1 MVPKKGNEM
10 TLVLRILLD
19 ILNEGLMYALLA
31 MGMYITYSILDFPD
45 LSVDGTFPL
54 GAVLS
59 GVMIYNGVNPWLAL
73 LAAFAAG
80 MAAGVLTGLMHVKLH
95 ITPLL
100 CGIIMY
106 TAMLSVNLVIL
117 KAGTGGGAMVS
128 FGTKDTI
135 FSYGIMSNV
144 PKYVQIGDTDFYFRT
159 VIMSLVLVVVCKL
172 ILDIYLKTKH
182 GLLLRATG
190 ANDKYTVMLGKD
202 PGTLKIFGLALGNG
216 FAALAGSV
224 IAQNKTS
231 ADQQMGVGMVVLG
244 LASVI
249 IGLSLFKRVKF
260 MKGTTMVILGSIV
273 YKAAY
278 QLVLWLGLPTEY
290 NNLMKALIFLIALV
304 LGGGEIKKFIAALGK
319 KPESVNSSGRLS
331 LMGITKIFNK
341 GTVDENKLFDNLS
354 LDVSDGEFISVV
366 GSNGSGK
373 TTMLNIVC
381 GGVEPDA
388 GAVAFNGNNIIYMK
402 EFQRARRIGR
412 VLQDPKMGTCGSL
425 TILENMA
432 LADNKNNTYGLTPA
446 LNPARVEY
454 YKDLLKS
461 CGMGLENRLGVLA
474 GSLSGGQRQ
483 ALALVIA
490 TMSDIDLLI
499 LDEHTAALDPKS
511 SETLMQITDRV
522 VKEKHLTTLMVT
534 HNLRFAVEYGSRLI
548 MMHSGKA
555 VMDISGEQ
563 KQNLDI
569 DDILGKF
576 NEISIECGN

>member
-1 MVPKKGNEM
+1 M
-10 TLVLRILLD
+10 TLVINILLD

-59 GVMIYNGVNPWLAL
+59 GVLILKGVDPWLSL
-73 LAAFAAG
+73 VISFVAG

-117 KAGTGGGAMVS
+117 KAGTDGGAVAS
-128 FGTKDTI
+128 FFTKDTI
-135 FSYGIMSNV
+135 FNSGMASYI
-144 PKYVQIGDTDFYFRT
+144 PKSVGGFYIRT
-159 VIMSLVLVVVCKL
+159 AIISLVIVIVCKL
-172 ILDIYLKTKH
+172 LLDLYLRTKH

-202 PGTLKIFGLALGNG
+202 PGTIKIFGLALGNG

-224 IAQNKTS
+224 IAQNKGS

-260 MKGTTMVILGSIV
+260 MKGTTMVIIGSLV

-278 QLVLWLGLPTEY
+278 QIVLSLGLPTDY

-304 LGGGEIKKFIAALGK
+304 LGGGELKKLVAALGR
-319 KPESVNSSGRLS
+319 KPEPADSKSRLALSS
-331 LMGITKIFNK
+331 ITKIFNR
-341 GTVDENKLFDNLS
+341 GTVDENKLFDNFT
-354 LDVSDGEFISVV
+354 LDVKDGDFISVV

-373 TTMLNIVC
+373 TTMLNVVC
-381 GGVEPDA
+381 GGVEPDS
-388 GAVAFNGNNIIYMK
+388 GAVVFNGKNIVMMK

-425 TILENMA
+425 TILENLA
-432 LADNKNNTYGLTPA
+432 LADNKNNSYGLTPA
-446 LNPARVEY
+446 VNTSRVEY
-454 YKDLLKS
+454 YKELLSS
-461 CGMGLENRLGVLA
+461 CGMGLENRMGVLA

-483 ALALVIA
+483 ALALIIA

-511 SETLMQITDRV
+511 SETLMRITDKV

-534 HNLRFAVEYGSRLI
+534 HNLRFAVEYGSRLV
-548 MMHSGKA
+548 MMHGGKA
-555 VMDISGEQ
+555 VMDIDGEQ
-563 KQNLDI
+563 KKDLVV

>member
-1 MVPKKGNEM
+1 M
-10 TLVLRILLD
+10 TLVINILLD

-59 GVMIYNGVNPWLAL
+59 GVLILNGVDPWLSL
-73 LAAFAAG
+73 VISFAAG

-117 KAGTGGGAMVS
+117 KAGTDGGAVAS
-128 FGTKDTI
+128 FFTKDTI
-135 FSYGIMSNV
+135 FNSGVASYI
-144 PKYVQIGDTDFYFRT
+144 PKSVGGFYIRT
-159 VIMSLVLVVVCKL
+159 AIISLVIVIVCKL
-172 ILDIYLKTKH
+172 LLDLYLRTKH

-202 PGTLKIFGLALGNG
+202 PGTIKIFGLALGNG

-224 IAQNKTS
+224 IAQNKGS

-260 MKGTTMVILGSIV
+260 MKGTTMVILGSLV

-278 QLVLWLGLPTEY
+278 QIVLSLGLPTDY

-304 LGGGEIKKFIAALGK
+304 LGGGELKKLIAALGR
-319 KPESVNSSGRLS
+319 KPEPADSKSRLALSS
-331 LMGITKIFNK
+331 ITKIFNR
-341 GTVDENKLFDNLS
+341 GTVDENKLFDNFT
-354 LDVSDGEFISVV
+354 LDVKDGDFISVV

-373 TTMLNIVC
+373 TTMLNVVC
-381 GGVEPDA
+381 GGVEPDS
-388 GAVAFNGNNIIYMK
+388 GAVVFNGKNIVMMK

-425 TILENMA
+425 TILENLA
-432 LADNKNNTYGLTPA
+432 LADNKNNSYGLTPA
-446 LNPARVEY
+446 VNNSRVEY
-454 YKDLLKS
+454 YKELLSS
-461 CGMGLENRLGVLA
+461 CGMGLENRMGVLA

-483 ALALVIA
+483 ALALIIA

-511 SETLMQITDRV
+511 SETLMRITDKV

-534 HNLRFAVEYGSRLI
+534 HNLRFAVEYGSRLV
-548 MMHSGKA
+548 MMHGGKA
-555 VMDISGEQ
+555 VMDIDGEQ
-563 KQNLDI
+563 KKDLVV

>member
-1 MVPKKGNEM
+1 M
-10 TLVLRILLD
+10 TLVINILID

-59 GVMIYNGVNPWLAL
+59 GVLIIQGVDPWLCL
-73 LAAFAAG
+73 VISFAAG
-80 MAAGVLTGLMHVKLH
+80 MAAGVLTGLMHVKLR

-117 KAGTGGGAMVS
+117 KAGTDGKAVAS
-128 FGTKDTI
+128 FFTKNTI
-135 FSYGIMSNV
+135 FNSGIASLI
-144 PKYVQIGDTDFYFRT
+144 PKNIGEGGFYIRT
-159 VIMSLVLVVVCKL
+159 VVIALILVIVCKL
-172 ILDIYLKTKH
+172 LLDLYLKTKH

-190 ANDKYTVMLGKD
+190 ANDKYTVMLGRN
-202 PGTLKIFGLALGNG
+202 PGSMKIFGLALGNG

-224 IAQNKTS
+224 IAQNKGS
-231 ADQQMGVGMVVLG
+231 ADQQMGIGMVVLG

-249 IGLSLFKRVKF
+249 IGLSLFRRVKF
-260 MKGTTMVILGSIV
+260 MKGTTMVILGSLV

-278 QLVLWLGLPTEY
+278 QIVLSLGIPTDF
-290 NNLMKALIFLIALV
+290 NNLMKALIFLVALV
-304 LGGGEIKKFIAALGK
+304 LGGSELRKLITSLGK
-319 KPESVNSSGRLS
+319 KPEPVKSDSKLALS
-331 LMGITKIFNK
+331 NITKVFNR
-341 GTVDENKLFDNLS
+341 GTVDESKLFDNFT
-354 LDVSDGEFISVV
+354 LDVNDGDFISVV

-381 GGVEPDA
+381 GGIQPDS
-388 GAVAFNGNNIIYMK
+388 GAVVFNGENIVLSK
-402 EFQRARRIGR
+402 EYERARKIGR

-425 TILENMA
+425 TILENLA
-432 LADNKNNTYGLTPA
+432 LADNKLHPFGLSPA
-446 LNPARVEY
+446 VNRKREEH
-454 YKDLLKS
+454 YKKLLES
-461 CGMGLENRLGVLA
+461 CGMGLENRMGVLA

-483 ALALVIA
+483 ALALIIA
-490 TMSDIDLLI
+490 TMADIDLLI

-511 SETLMQITDRV
+511 SETLMKITEKV
-522 VKEKHLTTLMVT
+522 IKEKHLTTLMVT
-534 HNLRFAVEYGSRLI
+534 HNLRFAVEYGSRLV
-548 MMHSGKA
+548 MMHGGSA
-555 VMDISGEQ
+555 VMDIDGEA
-563 KQNLDI
+563 KKNLVV

>member
-1 MVPKKGNEM
+1 M
-10 TLVLRILLD
+10 TLVINILID

-59 GVMIYNGVNPWLAL
+59 GVLIIQGVDPWLCL
-73 LAAFAAG
+73 VISFAAG
-80 MAAGVLTGLMHVKLH
+80 MAAGVLTGLMHVKLR

-117 KAGTGGGAMVS
+117 KVGTDGKAVAS
-128 FGTKDTI
+128 FFTKNTI
-135 FSYGIMSNV
+135 FNSGIASLI
-144 PKYVQIGDTDFYFRT
+144 PKNIGEGGFYIRT
-159 VIMSLVLVVVCKL
+159 VVIALILVIVCKL
-172 ILDIYLKTKH
+172 LLDLYLKTKH

-190 ANDKYTVMLGKD
+190 ANDKYTVMLGRN
-202 PGTLKIFGLALGNG
+202 PGSMKIFGLALGNG

-224 IAQNKTS
+224 IAQNKGS
-231 ADQQMGVGMVVLG
+231 ADQQMGIGMVVLG

-249 IGLSLFKRVKF
+249 IGLSLFRRVKF
-260 MKGTTMVILGSIV
+260 MKGTTMVILGSLV

-278 QLVLWLGLPTEY
+278 QIVLSLGIPTDF
-290 NNLMKALIFLIALV
+290 NNLMKALIFLVALV
-304 LGGGEIKKFIAALGK
+304 LGGSELRKLITSLGK
-319 KPESVNSSGRLS
+319 KPEPVKSDSKLALS
-331 LMGITKIFNK
+331 NITKVFNR
-341 GTVDENKLFDNLS
+341 GTVDENKLFDNFT
-354 LDVSDGEFISVV
+354 LDVNDGDFISVV

-381 GGVEPDA
+381 GGIQPDS
-388 GAVAFNGNNIIYMK
+388 GAVVFNGENIVLSK
-402 EFQRARRIGR
+402 EYERARKIGR

-425 TILENMA
+425 TILENLA
-432 LADNKNNTYGLTPA
+432 LADNKLHPFGLSPA
-446 LNPARVEY
+446 VNRKREEH
-454 YKDLLKS
+454 YKKLLES
-461 CGMGLENRLGVLA
+461 CGMGLENRMGVLA

-483 ALALVIA
+483 ALALIIA
-490 TMSDIDLLI
+490 TMADIDLLI

-511 SETLMQITDRV
+511 SETLMKITEKV

-534 HNLRFAVEYGSRLI
+534 HNLRFAVEYGSRLV
-548 MMHSGKA
+548 MMHGGSA
-555 VMDISGEQ
+555 VMDIDGEA
-563 KQNLDI
+563 KKNLVV

>member
-1 MVPKKGNEM
+1 M
-10 TLVLRILLD
+10 TLVINILID

-59 GVMIYNGVNPWLAL
+59 GVLIIQGVDPWLCL
-73 LAAFAAG
+73 VISFAAG
-80 MAAGVLTGLMHVKLH
+80 MAAGVLTGLMHVKLR

-117 KAGTGGGAMVS
+117 KAGTDGKAVAS
-128 FGTKDTI
+128 FFTKNTI
-135 FSYGIMSNV
+135 FNSGIASLI
-144 PKYVQIGDTDFYFRT
+144 PKNIGEGGFYIRT
-159 VIMSLVLVVVCKL
+159 VVIALILVIVCKL
-172 ILDIYLKTKH
+172 LLDLYLKTKH

-190 ANDKYTVMLGKD
+190 ANDKYTVMLGRN
-202 PGTLKIFGLALGNG
+202 PGSMKIFGLALGNG

-224 IAQNKTS
+224 IAQNKGS
-231 ADQQMGVGMVVLG
+231 ADQQMGIGMVVLG

-249 IGLSLFKRVKF
+249 IGLSLFRRVKF
-260 MKGTTMVILGSIV
+260 MKGTTMVILGSLV

-278 QLVLWLGLPTEY
+278 QIVLSLGIPTDF
-290 NNLMKALIFLIALV
+290 NNLMKALIFLVALV
-304 LGGGEIKKFIAALGK
+304 LGGSELRKLITSLGK
-319 KPESVNSSGRLS
+319 KPEPVKSDSKLALS
-331 LMGITKIFNK
+331 NITKVFNR
-341 GTVDENKLFDNLS
+341 GTVDESKLFDNFT
-354 LDVSDGEFISVV
+354 LDVNDGDFISVV

-381 GGVEPDA
+381 GGIQPDS
-388 GAVAFNGNNIIYMK
+388 GAVVFNGENIVLSK
-402 EFQRARRIGR
+402 EYERARKIGR

-425 TILENMA
+425 TILENLA
-432 LADNKNNTYGLTPA
+432 LADNKLHPFGLSPA
-446 LNPARVEY
+446 VNRKREEH
-454 YKDLLKS
+454 YKKLLES
-461 CGMGLENRLGVLA
+461 CGMGLENRMGVLA

-483 ALALVIA
+483 ALALIIA
-490 TMSDIDLLI
+490 TMADIDLLI

-511 SETLMQITDRV
+511 SETLMKITEKV

-534 HNLRFAVEYGSRLI
+534 HNLRFAVEYGSRLV
-548 MMHSGKA
+548 MMHGGSA
-555 VMDISGEQ
+555 VMDIDGEA
-563 KQNLDI
+563 KKNI
-569 DDILGKF
+569 VVDDILGKF

>member
-1 MVPKKGNEM
+1 M
-10 TLVLRILLD
+10 TLVINILID

-45 LSVDGTFPL
+45 LSVDGTVPL

-59 GVMIYNGVNPWLAL
+59 GVLIIQGVDPWLCL
-73 LAAFAAG
+73 VISFAAG
-80 MAAGVLTGLMHVKLH
+80 MAAGVLTGLMHVKLR

-117 KAGTGGGAMVS
+117 KAGTDGKAVAS
-128 FGTKDTI
+128 FFTKNTI
-135 FSYGIMSNV
+135 FNSGIASLI
-144 PKYVQIGDTDFYFRT
+144 PKNIGEGGFYIRT
-159 VIMSLVLVVVCKL
+159 VVIALILVIVCKL
-172 ILDIYLKTKH
+172 LLDLYLKTKH

-190 ANDKYTVMLGKD
+190 ANDKYTVMLGRN
-202 PGTLKIFGLALGNG
+202 PGSMKIFGLALGNG

-224 IAQNKTS
+224 IAQNKGS
-231 ADQQMGVGMVVLG
+231 ADQQMGIGMVVLG

-249 IGLSLFKRVKF
+249 IGLSLFRRVKF
-260 MKGTTMVILGSIV
+260 MKGTTMVILGSLV

-278 QLVLWLGLPTEY
+278 QIVLSLGIPTDF
-290 NNLMKALIFLIALV
+290 NNLMKALIFLVALV
-304 LGGGEIKKFIAALGK
+304 LGGSELRKLITSLGK
-319 KPESVNSSGRLS
+319 KPEPVKSDSKLALS
-331 LMGITKIFNK
+331 NITKVFNR
-341 GTVDENKLFDNLS
+341 GTVDESKLFDNFT
-354 LDVSDGEFISVV
+354 LDVNDGDFISVV

-381 GGVEPDA
+381 GGIQPDS
-388 GAVAFNGNNIIYMK
+388 GAVVFNGENIVLSK
-402 EFQRARRIGR
+402 EYERARKIGR

-425 TILENMA
+425 TILENLA
-432 LADNKNNTYGLTPA
+432 LADNKLHPFGLSPA
-446 LNPARVEY
+446 VNRKREEH
-454 YKDLLKS
+454 YKKLLES
-461 CGMGLENRLGVLA
+461 CGMGLENRMGVLA

-483 ALALVIA
+483 ALALIIA
-490 TMSDIDLLI
+490 TMADIDLLI

-511 SETLMQITDRV
+511 SETLMKITEKV

-534 HNLRFAVEYGSRLI
+534 HNLRFAVEYGSRLV
-548 MMHSGKA
+548 MMHGGSA
-555 VMDISGEQ
+555 VMDIDGEA
-563 KQNLDI
+563 KKNLVV

>member
-1 MVPKKGNEM
+1 M
-10 TLVLRILLD
+10 TLVIRILLD

-54 GAVLS
+54 GASLS
-59 GVMIYNGVNPWLAL
+59 GVLIINGVNPWLAL
-73 LAAFAAG
+73 LISFAAG
-80 MAAGVLTGLMHVKLH
+80 MAAGVLTGLMNVKLQ

-106 TAMLSVNLVIL
+106 TAMLSVNLVLL
-117 KAGTGGGAMVS
+117 KAGNDGNPLVNFAR
-128 FGTKDTI
+128 KETI
-135 FSYGIMSNV
+135 FNSGVGALV
-144 PKYVQIGDTDFYFRT
+144 PEDVGGFYIRT
-159 VIMSLVLVVVCKL
+159 AVISLVIVIVCK
-172 ILDIYLKTKH
+172 ILLDLYLKTKH

-190 ANDKYTVMLGKD
+190 ANDKYTVMLGKN
-202 PGTLKIFGLALGNG
+202 PGTMKIFGLALGNG

-224 IAQNKTS
+224 IAQNKGAS
-231 ADQQMGVGMVVLG
+231 DQQMGVGMVVLG

-278 QLVLWLGLPTEY
+278 QLVLTLGIPTDF

-304 LGGGEIKKFIAALGK
+304 LGGDQIKKLVEALRR
-319 KPESVNSSGRLS
+319 KPDVVSSKAKLALS
-331 LMGITKIFNK
+331 KITKVFNP
-341 GTVDENKLFDNLS
+341 GTVDENKLFDDFTLEIN
-354 LDVSDGEFISVV
+354 DGDFISVV

-373 TTMLNIVC
+373 TTMLNVIC
-381 GGVEPDA
+381 GGIQPDS
-388 GAVAFNGNNIIYMK
+388 GAVIFNGENVALTK
-402 EFQRARRIGR
+402 EFKRAKRIGR

-425 TILENMA
+425 TILENLA
-432 LADNKNNTYGLTPA
+432 LADNKLHNYGLTPA
-446 LNPARVEY
+446 VNKRREEY
-454 YKDLLKS
+454 YKKLLES
-461 CGMGLENRLGVLA
+461 CGMGLENRMGVLA

-483 ALALVIA
+483 ALALIIA

-511 SETLMQITDRV
+511 SETLMKITDKV
-522 VKEKHLTTLMVT
+522 VREKHLTTLMVT
-534 HNLRFAVEYGSRLI
+534 HNLRFAVEYGSRLV

-555 VMDISGEQ
+555 VMDIDGEEKQ
-563 KQNLDI
+563 KLVV

>member
-1 MVPKKGNEM
+1 M
-10 TLVLRILLD
+10 TLVINILID

-59 GVMIYNGVNPWLAL
+59 GVLIIQGVDPWLCL
-73 LAAFAAG
+73 VISFAAG
-80 MAAGVLTGLMHVKLH
+80 MAAGVLTGLMHVKLR

-117 KAGTGGGAMVS
+117 KAGTDGKAVAS
-128 FGTKDTI
+128 FFTKNTI
-135 FSYGIMSNV
+135 FNSGIASLI
-144 PKYVQIGDTDFYFRT
+144 PKNIGEGGFYIRT
-159 VIMSLVLVVVCKL
+159 VVIALILVIVCKL
-172 ILDIYLKTKH
+172 LLDLYLKTKH

-190 ANDKYTVMLGKD
+190 ANDKYTVMLGRN
-202 PGTLKIFGLALGNG
+202 PGSMKIFGLALGNG

-224 IAQNKTS
+224 IAQNKGS
-231 ADQQMGVGMVVLG
+231 ADQQMGIGMVVLG

-249 IGLSLFKRVKF
+249 IGLSLFRRVKF
-260 MKGTTMVILGSIV
+260 MKGTTMVILGSLV

-278 QLVLWLGLPTEY
+278 QIVLSLGIPTDF
-290 NNLMKALIFLIALV
+290 NNLMKALIFLVALV
-304 LGGGEIKKFIAALGK
+304 LGGSELRKLITSLGK
-319 KPESVNSSGRLS
+319 KPEPVKSDSKLALS
-331 LMGITKIFNK
+331 NITKVFNR
-341 GTVDENKLFDNLS
+341 GTVDESKLFDNFT
-354 LDVSDGEFISVV
+354 LDVNDGDFISVV

-381 GGVEPDA
+381 GGIQPDS
-388 GAVAFNGNNIIYMK
+388 GAVVFNGENIVLSK
-402 EFQRARRIGR
+402 EYERARKIGR

-425 TILENMA
+425 TILENLA
-432 LADNKNNTYGLTPA
+432 LADNKLHPFGLSPA
-446 LNPARVEY
+446 VNRKREEH
-454 YKDLLKS
+454 YKKLLES
-461 CGMGLENRLGVLA
+461 CGMGLENRMGVLA

-483 ALALVIA
+483 ALALLIA
-490 TMSDIDLLI
+490 TMADIDLLI

-511 SETLMQITDRV
+511 SETLMKITEKV

-534 HNLRFAVEYGSRLI
+534 HNLRFAVEYGSRLV
-548 MMHSGKA
+548 MMHGGSA
-555 VMDISGEQ
+555 VMDIDGEA
-563 KQNLDI
+563 KKNLVV

>member
-1 MVPKKGNEM
+1 M
-10 TLVLRILLD
+10 TLVINILID

-59 GVMIYNGVNPWLAL
+59 GVLIIRGVDPWLCL
-73 LAAFAAG
+73 VISFAAG
-80 MAAGVLTGLMHVKLH
+80 MAAGVLTGLMHVKLR

-117 KAGTGGGAMVS
+117 KEGTDGKAVAS
-128 FGTKDTI
+128 FFTKNTI
-135 FSYGIMSNV
+135 FNSGIASLI
-144 PKYVQIGDTDFYFRT
+144 PKNIGEGGFYIRT
-159 VIMSLVLVVVCKL
+159 VVIALILVIVCKL
-172 ILDIYLKTKH
+172 LLDLYLKTKH

-190 ANDKYTVMLGKD
+190 ANDKYTVMLGRN
-202 PGTLKIFGLALGNG
+202 PGSMKIFGLALGNG

-224 IAQNKTS
+224 IAQNKGS
-231 ADQQMGVGMVVLG
+231 ADQQMGIGMVVLG

-249 IGLSLFKRVKF
+249 IGLSLFRRVKF
-260 MKGTTMVILGSIV
+260 MKGTTMVILGSLV

-278 QLVLWLGLPTEY
+278 QIVLSLGIPTDF
-290 NNLMKALIFLIALV
+290 NNLMKALIFLVALV
-304 LGGGEIKKFIAALGK
+304 LGGSELRKLITSLGK
-319 KPESVNSSGRLS
+319 KPEPVKSDSKLALS
-331 LMGITKIFNK
+331 NITKVFNR
-341 GTVDENKLFDNLS
+341 GTVDESKLFDNFT
-354 LDVSDGEFISVV
+354 LDVNDGDFISVV

-381 GGVEPDA
+381 GGIQPDS
-388 GAVAFNGNNIIYMK
+388 GAVVFNGENIVLSK
-402 EFQRARRIGR
+402 EYERARKIGR

-425 TILENMA
+425 TILENLA
-432 LADNKNNTYGLTPA
+432 LADNKLHPFGLSPA
-446 LNPARVEY
+446 VNRKREEH
-454 YKDLLKS
+454 YKKLLES
-461 CGMGLENRLGVLA
+461 CGMGLENRMGVLA

-483 ALALVIA
+483 ALALIIA
-490 TMSDIDLLI
+490 TMADIDLLI

-511 SETLMQITDRV
+511 SETLMKITEKV

-534 HNLRFAVEYGSRLI
+534 HNLRFAVEYGSRLV
-548 MMHSGKA
+548 MMHGGSA
-555 VMDISGEQ
+555 VMDIDGEA
-563 KQNLDI
+563 KKNLVV

>member
-1 MVPKKGNEM
+1 M
-10 TLVLRILLD
+10 TLVINILID

-59 GVMIYNGVNPWLAL
+59 GVLIIQGVDPWLCL
-73 LAAFAAG
+73 VISFAAG
-80 MAAGVLTGLMHVKLH
+80 MAAGVLTGLMHVKLR

-117 KAGTGGGAMVS
+117 KAGTDGKAVAS
-128 FGTKDTI
+128 FFTKNTI
-135 FSYGIMSNV
+135 FNSGIASLI
-144 PKYVQIGDTDFYFRT
+144 PKNIGEGGFYIRT
-159 VIMSLVLVVVCKL
+159 VVIALILVIVCKL
-172 ILDIYLKTKH
+172 LLDLYLKTKH

-190 ANDKYTVMLGKD
+190 ANDKYTVMLGRN
-202 PGTLKIFGLALGNG
+202 PGSMKIFGLALGNG

-224 IAQNKTS
+224 IAQNKGS
-231 ADQQMGVGMVVLG
+231 ADQQMGIGMVVLG

-249 IGLSLFKRVKF
+249 IGLSLFRRVKF
-260 MKGTTMVILGSIV
+260 MKGTTMVILGSLV

-278 QLVLWLGLPTEY
+278 QIVLSLGIPTDF
-290 NNLMKALIFLIALV
+290 NNLMKALIFLVALV
-304 LGGGEIKKFIAALGK
+304 LGGSELRKLITSLGK
-319 KPESVNSSGRLS
+319 KPEPVKSDSKLALS
-331 LMGITKIFNK
+331 NITKVFNR
-341 GTVDENKLFDNLS
+341 GTVDESKLFDNFT
-354 LDVSDGEFISVV
+354 LDVNDGDFISVV

-381 GGVEPDA
+381 GGIQPDS
-388 GAVAFNGNNIIYMK
+388 GAVVFNGENIVLSK
-402 EFQRARRIGR
+402 EYERARKIGR

-425 TILENMA
+425 TILENLA
-432 LADNKNNTYGLTPA
+432 LADNKLHPFGLSPA
-446 LNPARVEY
+446 VNRKREEH
-454 YKDLLKS
+454 YKKLLES
-461 CGMGLENRLGVLA
+461 CGMGLENRMGVLA

-483 ALALVIA
+483 ALALIIA
-490 TMSDIDLLI
+490 TMADIDLLI

-511 SETLMQITDRV
+511 SETLMKITEKV
-522 VKEKHLTTLMVT
+522 VKEKHLATLMVT
-534 HNLRFAVEYGSRLI
+534 HNLRFAVEYGSRLV
-548 MMHSGKA
+548 MMHGGSA
-555 VMDISGEQ
+555 VMDIDGEA
-563 KQNLDI
+563 KKNLVV

>member
-1 MVPKKGNEM
+1 
-10 TLVLRILLD
+10 
-19 ILNEGLMYALLA
+19 

-59 GVMIYNGVNPWLAL
+59 GVLILKGVDPWLSL
-73 LAAFAAG
+73 VISFVAG

-117 KAGTGGGAMVS
+117 KAGTDGGAVAS
-128 FGTKDTI
+128 FFTKDTI
-135 FSYGIMSNV
+135 FNSGVASYI
-144 PKYVQIGDTDFYFRT
+144 PKSVGGFYIRT
-159 VIMSLVLVVVCKL
+159 AIISLVIVIVCK
-172 ILDIYLKTKH
+172 ILLDLYLRTKH

-202 PGTLKIFGLALGNG
+202 PGTIKIFGLALGNG

-224 IAQNKTS
+224 IAQNKGS

-260 MKGTTMVILGSIV
+260 MKGTTMVILGSLV

-278 QLVLWLGLPTEY
+278 QIVLSLGLPTDY

-304 LGGGEIKKFIAALGK
+304 LGGGELKKLIAALGR
-319 KPESVNSSGRLS
+319 KPEPADSKSRLALSS
-331 LMGITKIFNK
+331 ITKIFNR
-341 GTVDENKLFDNLS
+341 GTVDENKLFDNFT
-354 LDVSDGEFISVV
+354 LDVKDGDFISVV

-373 TTMLNIVC
+373 TTMLNVVC
-381 GGVEPDA
+381 GGVEPDS
-388 GAVAFNGNNIIYMK
+388 GAVVFNGKNIVMMK

-425 TILENMA
+425 TILENLA
-432 LADNKNNTYGLTPA
+432 LADNKNNSYGLTPA
-446 LNPARVEY
+446 VNTSRVEY
-454 YKDLLKS
+454 YKELLSS
-461 CGMGLENRLGVLA
+461 CGMGLENRMGVLA

-483 ALALVIA
+483 ALALIIA

-511 SETLMQITDRV
+511 SETLMRITDKV

-534 HNLRFAVEYGSRLI
+534 HNLRFAVEYGSRLV
-548 MMHSGKA
+548 MMHGGKA
-555 VMDISGEQ
+555 VMDIDGEQ
-563 KQNLDI
+563 KKDLVV

>member
-1 MVPKKGNEM
+1 M
-10 TLVLRILLD
+10 TLVINILID

-59 GVMIYNGVNPWLAL
+59 GVLIIQGVDPWLCL
-73 LAAFAAG
+73 VISFAAG
-80 MAAGVLTGLMHVKLH
+80 MAAGVLTGLMHVKLR

-117 KAGTGGGAMVS
+117 KAGTDGKAVAS
-128 FGTKDTI
+128 FFTKNTI
-135 FSYGIMSNV
+135 FNSGIASLI
-144 PKYVQIGDTDFYFRT
+144 PKNIGEGGFYIRT
-159 VIMSLVLVVVCKL
+159 VVIALILVIVCKL
-172 ILDIYLKTKH
+172 LLDLYLKTKH

-190 ANDKYTVMLGKD
+190 ANDKYTVMLGRN
-202 PGTLKIFGLALGNG
+202 PGSMKIFGLALGNG

-224 IAQNKTS
+224 IAQNKGS
-231 ADQQMGVGMVVLG
+231 ADQQMGIGMVVLG

-249 IGLSLFKRVKF
+249 IGLSLFRRVKF
-260 MKGTTMVILGSIV
+260 MKGTTMVILGSLV

-278 QLVLWLGLPTEY
+278 QIVLSLGIPTDF
-290 NNLMKALIFLIALV
+290 NNLMKALIFLVALV
-304 LGGGEIKKFIAALGK
+304 LGGSELKKLITSLGK
-319 KPESVNSSGRLS
+319 KPEPVKSDSKLALS
-331 LMGITKIFNK
+331 NITKVFNR
-341 GTVDENKLFDNLS
+341 GTVDESKLFDNFT
-354 LDVSDGEFISVV
+354 LDVNDGDFISVV

-381 GGVEPDA
+381 GGIQPDS
-388 GAVAFNGNNIIYMK
+388 GAVVFNGENIVLSK
-402 EFQRARRIGR
+402 EYERARKIGR

-425 TILENMA
+425 TILENLA
-432 LADNKNNTYGLTPA
+432 LADNKLHPFGLSPA
-446 LNPARVEY
+446 VNRKREEH
-454 YKDLLKS
+454 YKKLLES
-461 CGMGLENRLGVLA
+461 CGMGLENRMGVLA

-483 ALALVIA
+483 ALALIIA
-490 TMSDIDLLI
+490 TMADIDLLI

-511 SETLMQITDRV
+511 SETLMKITEKV

-534 HNLRFAVEYGSRLI
+534 HNLRFAVEYGSRLV
-548 MMHSGKA
+548 MMHGGSA
-555 VMDISGEQ
+555 VMDIDGEA
-563 KQNLDI
+563 KKNLVV

>member
-1 MVPKKGNEM
+1 M
-10 TLVLRILLD
+10 TLVINILID

-59 GVMIYNGVNPWLAL
+59 GVLIIQGVDPWLCL
-73 LAAFAAG
+73 VISFAAG
-80 MAAGVLTGLMHVKLH
+80 MAAGVLTGLMHVKLR

-117 KAGTGGGAMVS
+117 KAGTDGKAVAS
-128 FGTKDTI
+128 FFTKNTI
-135 FSYGIMSNV
+135 FNSGIASLI
-144 PKYVQIGDTDFYFRT
+144 PKNIGEGGFYIRT
-159 VIMSLVLVVVCKL
+159 VVIALILVIVCKL
-172 ILDIYLKTKH
+172 LLDLYLKTKH

-190 ANDKYTVMLGKD
+190 ANDKYTVMLGRN
-202 PGTLKIFGLALGNG
+202 PGSMKIFGLALGNG

-224 IAQNKTS
+224 IAQNKGS
-231 ADQQMGVGMVVLG
+231 ADQQMGIGMVVLG

-249 IGLSLFKRVKF
+249 IGLSLFRRVKF
-260 MKGTTMVILGSIV
+260 MKGTTMVILGSLV

-278 QLVLWLGLPTEY
+278 QIVLSLGIPTDF
-290 NNLMKALIFLIALV
+290 NNLMKALIFLVALV
-304 LGGGEIKKFIAALGK
+304 LGGSELRKLITSLGK
-319 KPESVNSSGRLS
+319 KPEPVKSDSKLALS
-331 LMGITKIFNK
+331 NITKVFNR
-341 GTVDENKLFDNLS
+341 GTVDENKLFDNFT
-354 LDVSDGEFISVV
+354 LDVNDGDFISVV

-381 GGVEPDA
+381 GGIQPDS
-388 GAVAFNGNNIIYMK
+388 GAVVFNGENIVLSK
-402 EFQRARRIGR
+402 EYERARKIGR

-425 TILENMA
+425 TILENLA
-432 LADNKNNTYGLTPA
+432 LADNKLHPFGLSPA
-446 LNPARVEY
+446 VNRKREEH
-454 YKDLLKS
+454 YKKLLES
-461 CGMGLENRLGVLA
+461 CGMGLENRMGVLA

-483 ALALVIA
+483 ALALIIA
-490 TMSDIDLLI
+490 TMADIDLLI

-511 SETLMQITDRV
+511 SETLMKITEKV

-534 HNLRFAVEYGSRLI
+534 HNLRFAVEYGSRLV
-548 MMHSGKA
+548 MMHGGNA
-555 VMDISGEQ
+555 VMDIDGEA
-563 KQNLDI
+563 KKNLVV

>member
-1 MVPKKGNEM
+1 M
-10 TLVLRILLD
+10 TLVINILID

-59 GVMIYNGVNPWLAL
+59 GVLIIQGVDPWLCL
-73 LAAFAAG
+73 VISFAAG
-80 MAAGVLTGLMHVKLH
+80 MAAGVLTGLMHVKLR

-117 KAGTGGGAMVS
+117 KAGTDGKAVAS
-128 FGTKDTI
+128 FFTKNTI
-135 FSYGIMSNV
+135 FNSGIASLI
-144 PKYVQIGDTDFYFRT
+144 PKNIGEGGFYIRT
-159 VIMSLVLVVVCKL
+159 VVIALILVIVCKL
-172 ILDIYLKTKH
+172 LLDLYLKTKH

-190 ANDKYTVMLGKD
+190 ANDKYTVMLGRN
-202 PGTLKIFGLALGNG
+202 PGSMKIFGLALGNG

-224 IAQNKTS
+224 IAQNKGS
-231 ADQQMGVGMVVLG
+231 ADQQMGIGMVVLG

-249 IGLSLFKRVKF
+249 IGLSLFRRVKF
-260 MKGTTMVILGSIV
+260 MKGTTMVILGSLV

-278 QLVLWLGLPTEY
+278 QIVLSLGIPTDF
-290 NNLMKALIFLIALV
+290 NNLMKALIFLVALV
-304 LGGGEIKKFIAALGK
+304 LGRSELRKLITSLGK
-319 KPESVNSSGRLS
+319 KPEPVKSDSKLALS
-331 LMGITKIFNK
+331 NITKVFNR
-341 GTVDENKLFDNLS
+341 GTVDESKLFDNFT
-354 LDVSDGEFISVV
+354 LDVNDGDFISVV

-381 GGVEPDA
+381 GGIQPDS
-388 GAVAFNGNNIIYMK
+388 GAVVFNGENIVLSK
-402 EFQRARRIGR
+402 EYERARKIGR

-425 TILENMA
+425 TILENLA
-432 LADNKNNTYGLTPA
+432 LADNKLHPFGLSPA
-446 LNPARVEY
+446 VNRKREEH
-454 YKDLLKS
+454 YKKLLES
-461 CGMGLENRLGVLA
+461 CGMGLENRMGVLA

-483 ALALVIA
+483 ALALIIA
-490 TMSDIDLLI
+490 TMADIDLLI

-511 SETLMQITDRV
+511 SETLMKITEKV

-534 HNLRFAVEYGSRLI
+534 HNLRFAVEYGSRLV
-548 MMHSGKA
+548 MMHGGSA
-555 VMDISGEQ
+555 VMDIDGEA
-563 KQNLDI
+563 KKNLVV

>member
-1 MVPKKGNEM
+1 M
-10 TLVLRILLD
+10 TLVINILID

-59 GVMIYNGVNPWLAL
+59 GVLIIQGVDPWLCL
-73 LAAFAAG
+73 VISFAAG
-80 MAAGVLTGLMHVKLH
+80 MAAGVLTGLMHVKLR

-117 KAGTGGGAMVS
+117 KAGTDGKAVAS
-128 FGTKDTI
+128 FFTKNTI
-135 FSYGIMSNV
+135 FNSGIASLI
-144 PKYVQIGDTDFYFRT
+144 PKNIGEGGFYIRT
-159 VIMSLVLVVVCKL
+159 VVIALILVIVCKL
-172 ILDIYLKTKH
+172 LLDLYLKTKH

-190 ANDKYTVMLGKD
+190 ANDKYTVMLGRN
-202 PGTLKIFGLALGNG
+202 PGSMKIFGLALGNG

-224 IAQNKTS
+224 IAQNKGS
-231 ADQQMGVGMVVLG
+231 ADQQMGIGMVVLG

-249 IGLSLFKRVKF
+249 IGLSLFRRVKF
-260 MKGTTMVILGSIV
+260 MKGTTMVILGSLV

-278 QLVLWLGLPTEY
+278 QIVLSLGIPTDF
-290 NNLMKALIFLIALV
+290 NNLMKALIFLAALV
-304 LGGGEIKKFIAALGK
+304 LGGSELRKLITSLGK
-319 KPESVNSSGRLS
+319 KPEPVKSDSKLALS
-331 LMGITKIFNK
+331 NITKVFNR
-341 GTVDENKLFDNLS
+341 GTVDESKLFDNFT
-354 LDVSDGEFISVV
+354 LDVNDGDFISVV

-381 GGVEPDA
+381 GGIQPDS
-388 GAVAFNGNNIIYMK
+388 GAVVFNGENIVLSK
-402 EFQRARRIGR
+402 EYERARKIGR

-425 TILENMA
+425 TILENLA
-432 LADNKNNTYGLTPA
+432 LADNKLHPFGLSPA
-446 LNPARVEY
+446 VNRKREEH
-454 YKDLLKS
+454 YKKLLES
-461 CGMGLENRLGVLA
+461 CGMGLENRMGVLA

-483 ALALVIA
+483 ALALIIA
-490 TMSDIDLLI
+490 TMADIDLLI

-511 SETLMQITDRV
+511 SETLMKITEKV

-534 HNLRFAVEYGSRLI
+534 HNLRFAVEYGSRLV
-548 MMHSGKA
+548 MMHGGSA
-555 VMDISGEQ
+555 VMDIDGEA
-563 KQNLDI
+563 KKNLVV

>member
-1 MVPKKGNEM
+1 M
-10 TLVLRILLD
+10 TLVINILID

-59 GVMIYNGVNPWLAL
+59 GVLIIQGVDPWLCL
-73 LAAFAAG
+73 VISFAAG
-80 MAAGVLTGLMHVKLH
+80 MAAEVLTGLMHVKLR

-117 KAGTGGGAMVS
+117 KAGTDGKAVAS
-128 FGTKDTI
+128 FFTKNTI
-135 FSYGIMSNV
+135 FNSGIASLIPKNV
-144 PKYVQIGDTDFYFRT
+144 GEGGFYIRT
-159 VIMSLVLVVVCKL
+159 VVISLILVIVCKL
-172 ILDIYLKTKH
+172 LLDLYLKTKH

-190 ANDKYTVMLGKD
+190 ANDKYTVMLGRN
-202 PGTLKIFGLALGNG
+202 PGSMKIFGLALGNG

-224 IAQNKTS
+224 IAQNKGS
-231 ADQQMGVGMVVLG
+231 ADQQMGIGMVVLG

-249 IGLSLFKRVKF
+249 IGLSLFRRVKF
-260 MKGTTMVILGSIV
+260 MKGTTMVILGSLV

-278 QLVLWLGLPTEY
+278 QIVLSLGIPTDF
-290 NNLMKALIFLIALV
+290 NNLMKALIFLVALV
-304 LGGGEIKKFIAALGK
+304 LGGSELRKLITSLGK
-319 KPESVNSSGRLS
+319 KPEPVKSDSKLALS
-331 LMGITKIFNK
+331 NITKVFNR
-341 GTVDENKLFDNLS
+341 GTVDESKLFDNFT
-354 LDVSDGEFISVV
+354 LDVNDGDFISVV

-381 GGVEPDA
+381 GGIQPDS
-388 GAVAFNGNNIIYMK
+388 GAVVFNGENIVLSK
-402 EFQRARRIGR
+402 EYERARKIGR

-425 TILENMA
+425 TILENLA
-432 LADNKNNTYGLTPA
+432 LADNKLHPFGLSPA
-446 LNPARVEY
+446 VNRKREEH
-454 YKDLLKS
+454 YKKLLES
-461 CGMGLENRLGVLA
+461 CGMGLENRMGVLA

-483 ALALVIA
+483 ALALIIA
-490 TMSDIDLLI
+490 TMADIDLLI

-511 SETLMQITDRV
+511 SETLMKITEKV

-534 HNLRFAVEYGSRLI
+534 HNLRFAVEYGSRLV
-548 MMHSGKA
+548 MMHGGSA
-555 VMDISGEQ
+555 VMDIDGEA
-563 KQNLDI
+563 KKNLVV

>member
-1 MVPKKGNEM
+1 M
-10 TLVLRILLD
+10 TLVINILID

-59 GVMIYNGVNPWLAL
+59 GVLIIQGVDPWLCL
-73 LAAFAAG
+73 VISFAAG
-80 MAAGVLTGLMHVKLH
+80 MAAGVLTGLMHVKLR

-117 KAGTGGGAMVS
+117 KAGTDGKAVAS
-128 FGTKDTI
+128 FFTKNTI
-135 FSYGIMSNV
+135 FNSGIASLI
-144 PKYVQIGDTDFYFRT
+144 PKNIGEGGFYIRT
-159 VIMSLVLVVVCKL
+159 VVIALILVIVCKL
-172 ILDIYLKTKH
+172 LLDLYLKTKH

-190 ANDKYTVMLGKD
+190 ANDKYTVMLGRN
-202 PGTLKIFGLALGNG
+202 PGSMKIFGLALGNG

-224 IAQNKTS
+224 IAQNKGS
-231 ADQQMGVGMVVLG
+231 ADQQMGIGMVVLG

-249 IGLSLFKRVKF
+249 IGLSLFRRVKF
-260 MKGTTMVILGSIV
+260 MKGTTLVILGSLV

-278 QLVLWLGLPTEY
+278 QIVLSLGIPTDF
-290 NNLMKALIFLIALV
+290 NNLMKALIFLVALV
-304 LGGGEIKKFIAALGK
+304 LGGSELRKLITSLGK
-319 KPESVNSSGRLS
+319 KPEPVKSDSKLALS
-331 LMGITKIFNK
+331 NITKVFNR
-341 GTVDENKLFDNLS
+341 GTVDESKLFDNFT
-354 LDVSDGEFISVV
+354 LDVNDGDFISVV

-381 GGVEPDA
+381 GGIQPDS
-388 GAVAFNGNNIIYMK
+388 GAVVFNGENIVLSK
-402 EFQRARRIGR
+402 EYERARKIGR

-425 TILENMA
+425 TILENLA
-432 LADNKNNTYGLTPA
+432 LADNKLHPFGLSPA
-446 LNPARVEY
+446 VNRKREEH
-454 YKDLLKS
+454 YKKLLES
-461 CGMGLENRLGVLA
+461 CGMGLENRMGVLA

-483 ALALVIA
+483 ALALIIA
-490 TMSDIDLLI
+490 TMADIDLLI

-511 SETLMQITDRV
+511 SETLMKITEKV

-534 HNLRFAVEYGSRLI
+534 HNLRFAVEYGSRLV
-548 MMHSGKA
+548 MMHGGNA
-555 VMDISGEQ
+555 VMDIDGEA
-563 KQNLDI
+563 KKNLVV

>member
-1 MVPKKGNEM
+1 M
-10 TLVLRILLD
+10 TLVINILID

-59 GVMIYNGVNPWLAL
+59 GVLIIQGVDPWLCL
-73 LAAFAAG
+73 VISFAAG
-80 MAAGVLTGLMHVKLH
+80 MAAGVLTGLMHVKLR

-117 KAGTGGGAMVS
+117 KAGTDGKAVAS
-128 FGTKDTI
+128 FFTKNTI
-135 FSYGIMSNV
+135 FNSGIASLI
-144 PKYVQIGDTDFYFRT
+144 PKNIGEGGFYIRT
-159 VIMSLVLVVVCKL
+159 VVIALILVIVCKL
-172 ILDIYLKTKH
+172 LLDLYLKTKH

-190 ANDKYTVMLGKD
+190 ANDKYTVMLGRN
-202 PGTLKIFGLALGNG
+202 PGSMKIFGLALGNG

-224 IAQNKTS
+224 IAQNKGS
-231 ADQQMGVGMVVLG
+231 ADQQMGIGMVVLG

-249 IGLSLFKRVKF
+249 IGLSLFRRVKF
-260 MKGTTMVILGSIV
+260 MKGTTMVILGSLV

-278 QLVLWLGLPTEY
+278 QIVLSLGIPTDF
-290 NNLMKALIFLIALV
+290 NNLMKALIFLVALV
-304 LGGGEIKKFIAALGK
+304 LGGSELRKLITSLVK
-319 KPESVNSSGRLS
+319 KPEPVKSDSKLALS
-331 LMGITKIFNK
+331 NITKVFNR
-341 GTVDENKLFDNLS
+341 GTVDESKLFDNFT
-354 LDVSDGEFISVV
+354 LDVNDGDFISVV

-381 GGVEPDA
+381 GGIEPDS
-388 GAVAFNGNNIIYMK
+388 GAVVFNGENIVLSK
-402 EFQRARRIGR
+402 EYERARKIGR

-425 TILENMA
+425 TILENLA
-432 LADNKNNTYGLTPA
+432 LADNKLHPFGLSPA
-446 LNPARVEY
+446 VNRKREEH
-454 YKDLLKS
+454 YKKLLES
-461 CGMGLENRLGVLA
+461 CGMGLENRMGVLA

-483 ALALVIA
+483 ALALIIA
-490 TMSDIDLLI
+490 TMADIDLLI

-511 SETLMQITDRV
+511 SETLMKITEKV

-534 HNLRFAVEYGSRLI
+534 HNLRFAVEYGSRLV
-548 MMHSGKA
+548 MMHGGSA
-555 VMDISGEQ
+555 VMDIDGEA
-563 KQNLDI
+563 KKNLVV

>member
-1 MVPKKGNEM
+1 M
-10 TLVLRILLD
+10 TLVINILID

-59 GVMIYNGVNPWLAL
+59 GVLIIQGVDPWLCL
-73 LAAFAAG
+73 VISFAAG
-80 MAAGVLTGLMHVKLH
+80 MAAGVLTGLMHVKLR

-117 KAGTGGGAMVS
+117 KAGTDGKAVAS
-128 FGTKDTI
+128 FFTKNTI
-135 FSYGIMSNV
+135 FNSGIASLI
-144 PKYVQIGDTDFYFRT
+144 PKNIGEGGFYIRT
-159 VIMSLVLVVVCKL
+159 VVIALILVIVCKL
-172 ILDIYLKTKH
+172 LLDLYLKTKH

-190 ANDKYTVMLGKD
+190 ANDKYTVMLGRN
-202 PGTLKIFGLALGNG
+202 PGSMKIFGLALGNG

-224 IAQNKTS
+224 IAQNKGS
-231 ADQQMGVGMVVLG
+231 ADQQMGIGMVVLG

-249 IGLSLFKRVKF
+249 IGLSLFRRVKF
-260 MKGTTMVILGSIV
+260 MKGTTMVILGSLV

-278 QLVLWLGLPTEY
+278 QIVLSLGIPTDF
-290 NNLMKALIFLIALV
+290 NNLMKALIFLVALV
-304 LGGGEIKKFIAALGK
+304 LGGSELKKLITSLGK
-319 KPESVNSSGRLS
+319 KPEPVKSDSKLALS
-331 LMGITKIFNK
+331 NITKVFNR
-341 GTVDENKLFDNLS
+341 GTVDESKLFDNFT
-354 LDVSDGEFISVV
+354 LDVNDGDFISIV

-381 GGVEPDA
+381 GGIQPDS
-388 GAVAFNGNNIIYMK
+388 GAVVFNGENIVLSK
-402 EFQRARRIGR
+402 EYERARKIGR

-425 TILENMA
+425 TILENLA
-432 LADNKNNTYGLTPA
+432 LADNKLHPFGLSPA
-446 LNPARVEY
+446 VNRKREEH
-454 YKDLLKS
+454 YKKLLES
-461 CGMGLENRLGVLA
+461 CGMGLENRMGVLA

-483 ALALVIA
+483 ALALIIA
-490 TMSDIDLLI
+490 TMADIDLLI

-511 SETLMQITDRV
+511 SETLMKITEKV

-534 HNLRFAVEYGSRLI
+534 HNLRFAVEYGSRLV
-548 MMHSGKA
+548 MMHGGSA
-555 VMDISGEQ
+555 VMDIDGEA
-563 KQNLDI
+563 KKNLVV

>member
-1 MVPKKGNEM
+1 M
-10 TLVLRILLD
+10 TLVINILID

-59 GVMIYNGVNPWLAL
+59 GVLIIQGVDPWLCL
-73 LAAFAAG
+73 VISFAAG
-80 MAAGVLTGLMHVKLH
+80 MAAGVLTGLMHVKLR

-117 KAGTGGGAMVS
+117 KAGTDGKAVAS
-128 FGTKDTI
+128 FFTKNTI
-135 FSYGIMSNV
+135 FNSGIASLIPKNV
-144 PKYVQIGDTDFYFRT
+144 GEGGFYIRT
-159 VIMSLVLVVVCKL
+159 VVISLILVIVCKL
-172 ILDIYLKTKH
+172 LLDLYLKTKH

-190 ANDKYTVMLGKD
+190 ANDKYTVMLGRN
-202 PGTLKIFGLALGNG
+202 PGSMKIFGLALGNG

-224 IAQNKTS
+224 IAQNKGS
-231 ADQQMGVGMVVLG
+231 ADQQMGIGMVVLG

-249 IGLSLFKRVKF
+249 IGLSLFRRVKF
-260 MKGTTMVILGSIV
+260 MKGTTMVILGSLV

-278 QLVLWLGLPTEY
+278 QIVLSLGIPTDF
-290 NNLMKALIFLIALV
+290 NNLMKALIFLVALV
-304 LGGGEIKKFIAALGK
+304 LGGSELKKLITSLGK
-319 KPESVNSSGRLS
+319 KPEPVKSDSKLALS
-331 LMGITKIFNK
+331 NITKVFNR
-341 GTVDENKLFDNLS
+341 GTVDENKLFDNFT
-354 LDVSDGEFISVV
+354 LDVNDGDFISVV

-381 GGVEPDA
+381 GGIQPDS
-388 GAVAFNGNNIIYMK
+388 GAVVFNGENIVLSK
-402 EFQRARRIGR
+402 EYERARKIGR

-425 TILENMA
+425 TILENLA
-432 LADNKNNTYGLTPA
+432 LADNKLHPFGLSPA
-446 LNPARVEY
+446 VNRKREEH
-454 YKDLLKS
+454 YKKLLES
-461 CGMGLENRLGVLA
+461 CGMGLENRMGVLA

-483 ALALVIA
+483 ALALIIA
-490 TMSDIDLLI
+490 TMADIDLLI

-511 SETLMQITDRV
+511 SETLMKITEKV

-534 HNLRFAVEYGSRLI
+534 HNLRFAVEYGSRLV
-548 MMHSGKA
+548 MMHGGNA
-555 VMDISGEQ
+555 VMDIDGEA
-563 KQNLDI
+563 KKNLVV

>member
-1 MVPKKGNEM
+1 M
-10 TLVLRILLD
+10 TLVINILID

-59 GVMIYNGVNPWLAL
+59 GVLIIQGVDPWLCL
-73 LAAFAAG
+73 VISFAAG
-80 MAAGVLTGLMHVKLH
+80 MAAGVLTGLMHVKLR

-117 KAGTGGGAMVS
+117 KAGTDGKAVAS
-128 FGTKDTI
+128 FFTKNTI
-135 FSYGIMSNV
+135 FNSGIASLI
-144 PKYVQIGDTDFYFRT
+144 PKNIGEGGFYIRT
-159 VIMSLVLVVVCKL
+159 VVIALILVIMCKL
-172 ILDIYLKTKH
+172 LLDLYLKTKH

-190 ANDKYTVMLGKD
+190 ANDKYTVMLGRN
-202 PGTLKIFGLALGNG
+202 PGSMKIFGLALGNG

-224 IAQNKTS
+224 IAQNKGS
-231 ADQQMGVGMVVLG
+231 ADQQMGIGMVVLG

-249 IGLSLFKRVKF
+249 IGLSLFRRVKF
-260 MKGTTMVILGSIV
+260 MKGTTMVILGSLV

-278 QLVLWLGLPTEY
+278 QIVLSLGIPTDF
-290 NNLMKALIFLIALV
+290 NNLMKALIFLVALV
-304 LGGGEIKKFIAALGK
+304 LGGSELRKLITSLGK
-319 KPESVNSSGRLS
+319 KPEPVKSDSKLALS
-331 LMGITKIFNK
+331 NITKVFNR
-341 GTVDENKLFDNLS
+341 GTVDENKLFDNFT
-354 LDVSDGEFISVV
+354 LDVNDGDFISVV

-381 GGVEPDA
+381 GGIEPDS
-388 GAVAFNGNNIIYMK
+388 GAVVFNGENIVLSK
-402 EFQRARRIGR
+402 EYERARKIGR

-425 TILENMA
+425 TILENLA
-432 LADNKNNTYGLTPA
+432 LADNKLHPFGLSPA
-446 LNPARVEY
+446 VNRKREEH
-454 YKDLLKS
+454 YKKLLES
-461 CGMGLENRLGVLA
+461 CGMGLENRMGVLA

-483 ALALVIA
+483 ALALIIA
-490 TMSDIDLLI
+490 TMADIDLLI

-511 SETLMQITDRV
+511 SETLMKITEKV

-534 HNLRFAVEYGSRLI
+534 HNLRFAVEYGSRLV
-548 MMHSGKA
+548 MMHGGNA
-555 VMDISGEQ
+555 VMDIDGEA
-563 KQNLDI
+563 KKNLVV

>member
-1 MVPKKGNEM
+1 M
-10 TLVLRILLD
+10 TLVINILID

-59 GVMIYNGVNPWLAL
+59 GVLIIQGVDPWLCL
-73 LAAFAAG
+73 VISFAAG
-80 MAAGVLTGLMHVKLH
+80 MAAGVLTGLMHVKLR

-117 KAGTGGGAMVS
+117 KAGTDGKAVAS
-128 FGTKDTI
+128 FFTKNTI
-135 FSYGIMSNV
+135 FNSGIASLIPKNV
-144 PKYVQIGDTDFYFRT
+144 GEGGFYIRT
-159 VIMSLVLVVVCKL
+159 VVISLILVIVCKL
-172 ILDIYLKTKH
+172 LLDLYLKTKH

-190 ANDKYTVMLGKD
+190 ANDKYTVMLGRN
-202 PGTLKIFGLALGNG
+202 PGSMKIFGLALGNG

-224 IAQNKTS
+224 IAQNKGS
-231 ADQQMGVGMVVLG
+231 ADQQMGIGMVVLG

-249 IGLSLFKRVKF
+249 IGLSLFRRVKF
-260 MKGTTMVILGSIV
+260 MKGTTMVILGSLV

-278 QLVLWLGLPTEY
+278 QIVLSLGIPTDF
-290 NNLMKALIFLIALV
+290 NNLMKALIFLVALV
-304 LGGGEIKKFIAALGK
+304 LGGSELRKLITSLGK
-319 KPESVNSSGRLS
+319 KPEPVKSDSKLALS
-331 LMGITKIFNK
+331 NITKVFNR
-341 GTVDENKLFDNLS
+341 GTVDENKLFDNFT
-354 LDVSDGEFISVV
+354 LDVNDGDFISVV

-381 GGVEPDA
+381 GGIQPDS
-388 GAVAFNGNNIIYMK
+388 GAVVFNGENIVLSK
-402 EFQRARRIGR
+402 EYERARKIGR

-425 TILENMA
+425 TILENLA
-432 LADNKNNTYGLTPA
+432 LADNKLHPFGLSPA
-446 LNPARVEY
+446 VNRKREEH
-454 YKDLLKS
+454 YKKLLES
-461 CGMGLENRLGVLA
+461 CGMGLENRMGVLA

-483 ALALVIA
+483 ALALIIA
-490 TMSDIDLLI
+490 TMADIDLLI

-511 SETLMQITDRV
+511 SETLMKITEKV

-534 HNLRFAVEYGSRLI
+534 HNLRFAVEYGSRLV
-548 MMHSGKA
+548 MMHGGNA
-555 VMDISGEQ
+555 VMDIDGEA
-563 KQNLDI
+563 KKNLVV

>member
-1 MVPKKGNEM
+1 M
-10 TLVLRILLD
+10 TLVINILID

-59 GVMIYNGVNPWLAL
+59 GVLIIQGVDPWLCL
-73 LAAFAAG
+73 VISFAAG
-80 MAAGVLTGLMHVKLH
+80 MAAGVLTGLMHVKLR

-117 KAGTGGGAMVS
+117 KAGTDGKAVAS
-128 FGTKDTI
+128 FFTKNTI
-135 FSYGIMSNV
+135 FNSGIASLI
-144 PKYVQIGDTDFYFRT
+144 PKNIGEGGFYIRT
-159 VIMSLVLVVVCKL
+159 VVIALILVIVCKL
-172 ILDIYLKTKH
+172 LLDLYLKTKH

-190 ANDKYTVMLGKD
+190 ANDKYTVMLGRN
-202 PGTLKIFGLALGNG
+202 PGSMKIFGLALGNG

-224 IAQNKTS
+224 IAQNKGS
-231 ADQQMGVGMVVLG
+231 ADQQMGIGMVVLG

-249 IGLSLFKRVKF
+249 IGLSLFRRVKF
-260 MKGTTMVILGSIV
+260 MKGTTMVILGRLV

-278 QLVLWLGLPTEY
+278 QIVLSLGIPTDF
-290 NNLMKALIFLIALV
+290 NNLMKALIFLVALV
-304 LGGGEIKKFIAALGK
+304 LGGSELRKLITSIGK
-319 KPESVNSSGRLS
+319 KPEPVKSDSKLALS
-331 LMGITKIFNK
+331 NITKVFNR
-341 GTVDENKLFDNLS
+341 GTVDESKLFDNFT
-354 LDVSDGEFISVV
+354 LDVNDGDFISVV

-381 GGVEPDA
+381 GGIQPDS
-388 GAVAFNGNNIIYMK
+388 GAVVFNGENIVLSK
-402 EFQRARRIGR
+402 EYERARKIGR

-425 TILENMA
+425 TILENLA
-432 LADNKNNTYGLTPA
+432 LADNKLHPFGLSPA
-446 LNPARVEY
+446 VNRKREEH
-454 YKDLLKS
+454 YKKLLEC
-461 CGMGLENRLGVLA
+461 CGMGLENRMGVRA

-483 ALALVIA
+483 ALALIIA
-490 TMSDIDLLI
+490 TMADIDLLI

-511 SETLMQITDRV
+511 SETLMKITEKV

-534 HNLRFAVEYGSRLI
+534 HNLRFALEYSSRLDK
-548 MMHSGKA
+548 MHGGSA
-555 VMDISGEQ
+555 VMDIDGEA
-563 KQNLDI
+563 KKNLVV

>member
-1 MVPKKGNEM
+1 M
-10 TLVLRILLD
+10 TLVINILLD

-59 GVMIYNGVNPWLAL
+59 GVLILKGVDPWLSL
-73 LAAFAAG
+73 VISFVAG

-117 KAGTGGGAMVS
+117 KAGTDGGAVAS
-128 FGTKDTI
+128 FFTKDTI
-135 FSYGIMSNV
+135 FNSGMASYI
-144 PKYVQIGDTDFYFRT
+144 PKSVGGFYIRT
-159 VIMSLVLVVVCKL
+159 AIISLVIVIVCKL
-172 ILDIYLKTKH
+172 LLDLYLRTKH

-202 PGTLKIFGLALGNG
+202 PGTIKIFGLALGNG

-224 IAQNKTS
+224 IAQNKGS

-260 MKGTTMVILGSIV
+260 MKGTTMVIFGSLV

-278 QLVLWLGLPTEY
+278 QIVLSLGLPTDY

-304 LGGGEIKKFIAALGK
+304 LGGGELKKLVAALGR
-319 KPESVNSSGRLS
+319 KPEPADSKSRLALSS
-331 LMGITKIFNK
+331 ITKIFNR
-341 GTVDENKLFDNLS
+341 GTVDENKLFDNFT
-354 LDVSDGEFISVV
+354 LDVKDGDFISVV

-373 TTMLNIVC
+373 TTMLNVVC
-381 GGVEPDA
+381 GGVEPDS
-388 GAVAFNGNNIIYMK
+388 GAVVFNGKNIVMMK

-425 TILENMA
+425 TILENLA
-432 LADNKNNTYGLTPA
+432 LADNKNNSYGLTPA
-446 LNPARVEY
+446 VNTSRVEY
-454 YKDLLKS
+454 YKELLSS
-461 CGMGLENRLGVLA
+461 CGMGLENRMGVLA

-483 ALALVIA
+483 ALALIIA

-511 SETLMQITDRV
+511 SETLMRITDKV

-534 HNLRFAVEYGSRLI
+534 HNLRFAVEYGSRLV
-548 MMHSGKA
+548 MMHGGKA
-555 VMDISGEQ
+555 VMDIDGEQ
-563 KQNLDI
+563 KKDLVV

>member
-1 MVPKKGNEM
+1 M
-10 TLVLRILLD
+10 TLVIKILLD

-54 GAVLS
+54 GAALS
-59 GVMIYNGVNPWLAL
+59 GVLILNGVNPWMAL
-73 LAAFAAG
+73 LISFAAG

-117 KAGTGGGAMVS
+117 KAGNDGNALVS
-128 FGTKDTI
+128 FGRKETI
-135 FSYGIMSNV
+135 FNYGLASFI
-144 PKYVQIGDTDFYFRT
+144 PKSVGEFYIRT
-159 VIMSLVLVVVCKL
+159 AVVSLVLVIVCKL
-172 ILDIYLKTKH
+172 LLDLYLKTKH

-190 ANDKYTVMLGKD
+190 ANDKYTIMLGKD
-202 PGTLKIFGLALGNG
+202 PGTIKIFGLALGNG
-216 FAALAGSV
+216 FAALAGGV
-224 IAQNKTS
+224 IAQNKGS

-260 MKGTTMVILGSIV
+260 MKGTTMVILGSLV

-278 QLVLWLGLPTEY
+278 QIVLSLGLPTDL

-304 LGGGEIKKFIAALGK
+304 LGGGELKKLISALGK
-319 KPESVNSSGRLS
+319 KPEPVKSRSRLALS
-331 LMGITKIFNK
+331 NITKIFNR
-341 GTVDENKLFDNLS
+341 GTVDENVLFDKFT
-354 LDVSDGEFISVV
+354 LDVNDGDFISVV

-373 TTMLNIVC
+373 TTMLNVVC
-381 GGVEPDA
+381 GGVEPDS
-388 GAVAFNGNNIIYMK
+388 GAVVFNGQNIVMTK

-412 VLQDPKMGTCGSL
+412 VLQDPKMGTCSSL
-425 TILENMA
+425 TILENLA
-432 LADNKNNTYGLTPA
+432 LADNKNNSYGLTPA
-446 LNPARVEY
+446 VNSSRVEY
-454 YKDLLKS
+454 YKELLSS
-461 CGMGLENRLGVLA
+461 CGMGLENRMGVLA

-483 ALALVIA
+483 ALALIIA

-511 SETLMQITDRV
+511 SETLMKITDKV

-534 HNLRFAVEYGSRLI
+534 HNLRFAVEYGSRLV

-555 VMDISGEQ
+555 VMDIDGEEKQ
-563 KQNLDI
+563 KLVV

>member
-1 MVPKKGNEM
+1 M
-10 TLVLRILLD
+10 TLVINILLD
-19 ILNEGLMYALLA
+19 ILNEGFMYALLA

-59 GVMIYNGVNPWLAL
+59 GVLILKGVDPWLSL
-73 LAAFAAG
+73 VISFVAG

-117 KAGTGGGAMVS
+117 KAGTDGGAVAS
-128 FGTKDTI
+128 FFTKDTI
-135 FSYGIMSNV
+135 FNSGVASYI
-144 PKYVQIGDTDFYFRT
+144 PKSVGGFYIRT
-159 VIMSLVLVVVCKL
+159 AIISLVIVIVCK
-172 ILDIYLKTKH
+172 ILLDLYLRTKH

-202 PGTLKIFGLALGNG
+202 PGTIKIFGLALGNG

-224 IAQNKTS
+224 IAQNKGS

-260 MKGTTMVILGSIV
+260 MKGTTMVILGSLV

-278 QLVLWLGLPTEY
+278 QIVLSLGLPTDY

-304 LGGGEIKKFIAALGK
+304 LGGGELKKLIAALGR
-319 KPESVNSSGRLS
+319 KPEPADSKSRLALSS
-331 LMGITKIFNK
+331 ITKIFNR
-341 GTVDENKLFDNLS
+341 GTVDENKLFDNFT
-354 LDVSDGEFISVV
+354 LDVKDGDFISVV

-373 TTMLNIVC
+373 TTMLNVVC
-381 GGVEPDA
+381 GGVEPDS
-388 GAVAFNGNNIIYMK
+388 GAVVFNGKNIVMMK

-425 TILENMA
+425 TILENLA
-432 LADNKNNTYGLTPA
+432 LADNKNNSYGLTPA
-446 LNPARVEY
+446 VNNSRVEY
-454 YKDLLKS
+454 YKELLSS
-461 CGMGLENRLGVLA
+461 CGMGLENRMGVLA

-483 ALALVIA
+483 ALALIIA

-511 SETLMQITDRV
+511 SETLMRITDKV

-534 HNLRFAVEYGSRLI
+534 HNLRFAVEYGSRLV
-548 MMHSGKA
+548 MMHGGKA
-555 VMDISGEQ
+555 VMDIDGEQ
-563 KQNLDI
+563 KKDLVV

>member
-1 MVPKKGNEM
+1 M
-10 TLVLRILLD
+10 TIVIKILID

-59 GVMIYNGVNPWLAL
+59 GVLIIHGVNPWLCL
-73 LAAFAAG
+73 LISFGAG
-80 MAAGVLTGLMHVKLH
+80 MAAGVLTGLMHVKLR

-117 KAGTGGGAMVS
+117 KAGTNGMAVAS
-128 FGTKDTI
+128 FFTKNTI
-135 FSYGIMSNV
+135 FNSGLASLIPEN
-144 PKYVQIGDTDFYFRT
+144 IGEGGFYIRT
-159 VIMSLVLVVVCKL
+159 AVLSLIIVIVCK
-172 ILDIYLKTKH
+172 ILLDLYLKTKH

-190 ANDKYTVMLGKD
+190 ANDRYTVMLGKN
-202 PGTLKIFGLALGNG
+202 PGTIKIFGLALGNG

-224 IAQNKTS
+224 IAQNKGS

-260 MKGTTMVILGSIV
+260 MKGTTMVILGSLI

-278 QLVLWLGLPTEY
+278 QIVLSLGIPTDY

-304 LGGGEIKKFIAALGK
+304 LGGSELKKLVESLRR
-319 KPESVNSSGRLS
+319 KPEPVQSKAKLALS
-331 LMGITKIFNK
+331 KVTKVFNP
-341 GTVDENKLFDNLS
+341 GTVDENKLFDKFTLEVN
-354 LDVSDGEFISVV
+354 DGDFISVV

-373 TTMLNIVC
+373 TTMLNIIC
-381 GGVEPDA
+381 GGIQPDS
-388 GAVAFNGNNIIYMK
+388 GAVIFNGENIALTK
-402 EFQRARRIGR
+402 EFERARRIGR

-432 LADNKNNTYGLTPA
+432 LADNKHNSYGLAPA
-446 LNPARVEY
+446 VNRRREEH
-454 YKDLLKS
+454 YKKLLES
-461 CGMGLENRLGVLA
+461 CGMGLENRMGVLA

-483 ALALVIA
+483 ALALIIA
-490 TMSDIDLLI
+490 TMADIDLLI

-511 SETLMQITDRV
+511 SETLMKITEKV
-522 VKEKHLTTLMVT
+522 VREKHLTTLMVT
-534 HNLRFAVEYGSRLI
+534 HNLRFAVEYGTRLV
-548 MMHSGKA
+548 MMHSGQA
-555 VMDISGEQ
+555 VIDIDGEEKQ
-563 KQNLDI
+563 KLAV

>member
-1 MVPKKGNEM
+1 M
-10 TLVLRILLD
+10 TLVINILID

-59 GVMIYNGVNPWLAL
+59 GVLIIQGVDPWLCL
-73 LAAFAAG
+73 VISFAAG
-80 MAAGVLTGLMHVKLH
+80 MAAGVLTGLMHVKLR

-117 KAGTGGGAMVS
+117 KAGTDGKAVAS
-128 FGTKDTI
+128 FFTKNTI
-135 FSYGIMSNV
+135 FNSGIASLIPKNV
-144 PKYVQIGDTDFYFRT
+144 GEGGFYIRT
-159 VIMSLVLVVVCKL
+159 VVISLILVIVCKL
-172 ILDIYLKTKH
+172 LLDLYLKTKH

-190 ANDKYTVMLGKD
+190 ANDKYTVMLGRN
-202 PGTLKIFGLALGNG
+202 PGSMKIFGLALGNG

-224 IAQNKTS
+224 IAQNKGS
-231 ADQQMGVGMVVLG
+231 ADQQMGIGMVVLG

-249 IGLSLFKRVKF
+249 IGLSLFRRVKF
-260 MKGTTMVILGSIV
+260 MNGTTMVILGSLV

-278 QLVLWLGLPTEY
+278 QIVLSLGIPTDF
-290 NNLMKALIFLIALV
+290 NNLMKALIFLVALV
-304 LGGGEIKKFIAALGK
+304 LGGSELRKLITSLGK
-319 KPESVNSSGRLS
+319 KPEPVKSDSKLALS
-331 LMGITKIFNK
+331 NITKVFNR
-341 GTVDENKLFDNLS
+341 GTVDESKLFDNFT
-354 LDVSDGEFISVV
+354 LDVNDGDFISVV

-381 GGVEPDA
+381 GGIQPDS
-388 GAVAFNGNNIIYMK
+388 GAVVFNGENIVLSK
-402 EFQRARRIGR
+402 EYERARKIGR

-425 TILENMA
+425 TILENLA
-432 LADNKNNTYGLTPA
+432 LADNKLHPFGLSPA
-446 LNPARVEY
+446 VNRKREEH
-454 YKDLLKS
+454 YKKLLES
-461 CGMGLENRLGVLA
+461 CGMGLENRMGVLA

-483 ALALVIA
+483 ALALIIA
-490 TMSDIDLLI
+490 TMADIDLLI

-511 SETLMQITDRV
+511 SETLMKITEKV

-534 HNLRFAVEYGSRLI
+534 HNLRFAVEYGSRLV
-548 MMHSGKA
+548 MMHGGSA
-555 VMDISGEQ
+555 VMDIDGEA
-563 KQNLDI
+563 KKNLVV

>member
-1 MVPKKGNEM
+1 M
-10 TLVLRILLD
+10 TLVINILID

-59 GVMIYNGVNPWLAL
+59 GVLIIQGVDPWLCL
-73 LAAFAAG
+73 VISFAAG
-80 MAAGVLTGLMHVKLH
+80 MAAGVLTGLMHVKLR

-117 KAGTGGGAMVS
+117 KVGTDGKAVAS
-128 FGTKDTI
+128 FFTKNTI
-135 FSYGIMSNV
+135 FNSGIASLI
-144 PKYVQIGDTDFYFRT
+144 PKNIGEGGFYIRT
-159 VIMSLVLVVVCKL
+159 VVIALILVIVCKL
-172 ILDIYLKTKH
+172 LLDLYLKTKH

-190 ANDKYTVMLGKD
+190 ANDKYTVMLGRN
-202 PGTLKIFGLALGNG
+202 PGSMKIFGLALGNG

-224 IAQNKTS
+224 IAQNKGS
-231 ADQQMGVGMVVLG
+231 ADQQMGIGMVVLG

-249 IGLSLFKRVKF
+249 IGLSLFRRVKF
-260 MKGTTMVILGSIV
+260 MKGTTMVILGSLV

-278 QLVLWLGLPTEY
+278 QIVLSLGIPTDF
-290 NNLMKALIFLIALV
+290 NNLMKALIFLVALV
-304 LGGGEIKKFIAALGK
+304 LGGSELRKLITSLGK
-319 KPESVNSSGRLS
+319 KPEPVKSDSKLALS
-331 LMGITKIFNK
+331 NITKVFNR
-341 GTVDENKLFDNLS
+341 GTVDENKLFDNFT
-354 LDVSDGEFISVV
+354 LDVNDGDFISVV

-381 GGVEPDA
+381 GGIQPDS
-388 GAVAFNGNNIIYMK
+388 GAVVFNGENIVLSK
-402 EFQRARRIGR
+402 EYERARKIGR
-412 VLQDPKMGTCGSL
+412 VLQDPKMGTCDSL
-425 TILENMA
+425 TILENLA
-432 LADNKNNTYGLTPA
+432 LADNKLHPFGLSPA
-446 LNPARVEY
+446 VNRKREEH
-454 YKDLLKS
+454 YKKLLES
-461 CGMGLENRLGVLA
+461 CGMGLENRMGVLA

-483 ALALVIA
+483 ALALIIA
-490 TMSDIDLLI
+490 TMADIDLLI

-511 SETLMQITDRV
+511 SETLMKITEKV

-534 HNLRFAVEYGSRLI
+534 HNLRFAVEYGSRLV
-548 MMHSGKA
+548 MMHGGSA
-555 VMDISGEQ
+555 VMDIDGEA
-563 KQNLDI
+563 KKNLVV

>member
-1 MVPKKGNEM
+1 M
-10 TLVLRILLD
+10 TLVINILID

-59 GVMIYNGVNPWLAL
+59 GVLIIQGVDPWLCL
-73 LAAFAAG
+73 VISFAAG
-80 MAAGVLTGLMHVKLH
+80 MAAGVLTGLMHVKLR

-117 KAGTGGGAMVS
+117 KAGTDGKAVAS
-128 FGTKDTI
+128 FFTKNTI
-135 FSYGIMSNV
+135 FNSGIASLI
-144 PKYVQIGDTDFYFRT
+144 PKNIGEGGFYIRT
-159 VIMSLVLVVVCKL
+159 VVIALILVIVCKL
-172 ILDIYLKTKH
+172 LLDLYLKTKH

-190 ANDKYTVMLGKD
+190 ANDKYTVMLGRN
-202 PGTLKIFGLALGNG
+202 PGSMKIFGLALGNG

-224 IAQNKTS
+224 IAQNKGS
-231 ADQQMGVGMVVLG
+231 ADQQMGIGMVVLG

-249 IGLSLFKRVKF
+249 IGLSLFRRVKF
-260 MKGTTMVILGSIV
+260 MKGTTMVILGSLV

-278 QLVLWLGLPTEY
+278 QIVLSLGIPTDF
-290 NNLMKALIFLIALV
+290 NNLMKALIFLVALV
-304 LGGGEIKKFIAALGK
+304 LGGSELRKLITSLGK
-319 KPESVNSSGRLS
+319 KPEPVKSDSKLALS
-331 LMGITKIFNK
+331 NITKVFNR
-341 GTVDENKLFDNLS
+341 GTVDESKLFDNFT
-354 LDVSDGEFISVV
+354 LDVNDGDFISVV

-381 GGVEPDA
+381 GGIQPDS
-388 GAVAFNGNNIIYMK
+388 GAVVFNGENIVLSK
-402 EFQRARRIGR
+402 EYERARKIGR

-425 TILENMA
+425 TILENLA
-432 LADNKNNTYGLTPA
+432 LADNKLHPFGLSPA
-446 LNPARVEY
+446 VNRKREEH
-454 YKDLLKS
+454 YKKLLES
-461 CGMGLENRLGVLA
+461 CGMGLENRMGVLA
-474 GSLSGGQRQ
+474 GSLTGGQRQ
-483 ALALVIA
+483 ALALIIA
-490 TMSDIDLLI
+490 TMADIDLLI

-511 SETLMQITDRV
+511 SETLMKITEKV

-534 HNLRFAVEYGSRLI
+534 HNLRFAVEYGSRLV
-548 MMHSGKA
+548 MMHGGSA
-555 VMDISGEQ
+555 VMDIDGEA
-563 KQNLDI
+563 KKNLVV

>member
-1 MVPKKGNEM
+1 M
-10 TLVLRILLD
+10 TLVINILID

-59 GVMIYNGVNPWLAL
+59 GVLIIQGVDPWLCL
-73 LAAFAAG
+73 VISFAAG
-80 MAAGVLTGLMHVKLH
+80 MAAGVLTGLMHVKLR

-117 KAGTGGGAMVS
+117 KAGTDGKAVAS
-128 FGTKDTI
+128 FFTKNTI
-135 FSYGIMSNV
+135 FNSGIASLI
-144 PKYVQIGDTDFYFRT
+144 PKNIGEGGFYIRT
-159 VIMSLVLVVVCKL
+159 VVIALILVIVCKL
-172 ILDIYLKTKH
+172 LLDLYLKTKH

-190 ANDKYTVMLGKD
+190 ANDKYTVMLGRN
-202 PGTLKIFGLALGNG
+202 PGSMKIFGLALGNG

-224 IAQNKTS
+224 IAQNMGS
-231 ADQQMGVGMVVLG
+231 ADQQMGIGMVVLG

-249 IGLSLFKRVKF
+249 IGLSLFRRVKF
-260 MKGTTMVILGSIV
+260 MKGTTMVILGSLV

-278 QLVLWLGLPTEY
+278 QIVLSLGIPTDF
-290 NNLMKALIFLIALV
+290 NNLMKALIFLVALV
-304 LGGGEIKKFIAALGK
+304 LGGSELRKLITSIGK
-319 KPESVNSSGRLS
+319 KPEPVKSDSKLALS
-331 LMGITKIFNK
+331 NITKVFNR
-341 GTVDENKLFDNLS
+341 GTVDESKLFDNFT
-354 LDVSDGEFISVV
+354 LDVNDGDFISVV

-381 GGVEPDA
+381 GGIQPDS
-388 GAVAFNGNNIIYMK
+388 GAVVFNGENIVLSK
-402 EFQRARRIGR
+402 EYERARKIGR

-425 TILENMA
+425 TILENLA
-432 LADNKNNTYGLTPA
+432 LADNKLHPFGLSPA
-446 LNPARVEY
+446 VNRKREEH
-454 YKDLLKS
+454 YKKLLES
-461 CGMGLENRLGVLA
+461 CGMGLENRMGVLA

-483 ALALVIA
+483 ALALIIA
-490 TMSDIDLLI
+490 TMADIDLLI

-511 SETLMQITDRV
+511 SETLMKITEKV

-534 HNLRFAVEYGSRLI
+534 HNLRFAVEYGSRLV
-548 MMHSGKA
+548 MMHGGSA
-555 VMDISGEQ
+555 VMDIDGEA
-563 KQNLDI
+563 KKNLVV

>member
-1 MVPKKGNEM
+1 M
-10 TLVLRILLD
+10 TLVINILID

-59 GVMIYNGVNPWLAL
+59 GVLIIQGVDPWLCL
-73 LAAFAAG
+73 VISFAAG
-80 MAAGVLTGLMHVKLH
+80 MAAGVLTGLMHVKLR

-117 KAGTGGGAMVS
+117 KAGTDGKAVAS
-128 FGTKDTI
+128 FFTKNTI
-135 FSYGIMSNV
+135 FNSGIASLI
-144 PKYVQIGDTDFYFRT
+144 PKNIGEGGFYIRT
-159 VIMSLVLVVVCKL
+159 VVIALILVIVCKL
-172 ILDIYLKTKH
+172 LLDLYLKTKH

-190 ANDKYTVMLGKD
+190 ANDKYTVMLGRN
-202 PGTLKIFGLALGNG
+202 PGSMKIFGLALGNG

-224 IAQNKTS
+224 IAQNKGS
-231 ADQQMGVGMVVLG
+231 ADQQMGIGMVVLG

-249 IGLSLFKRVKF
+249 IGLSLFRRVKF
-260 MKGTTMVILGSIV
+260 MKGTTMVILGSLV

-278 QLVLWLGLPTEY
+278 QIVLSLGIPTDF
-290 NNLMKALIFLIALV
+290 NNLMKALIFLVALV
-304 LGGGEIKKFIAALGK
+304 LGGSELRKLITSLGK
-319 KPESVNSSGRLS
+319 KPEPVKSDSKLALS
-331 LMGITKIFNK
+331 NITKVFNR
-341 GTVDENKLFDNLS
+341 GTVDENKLFDNFT
-354 LDVSDGEFISVV
+354 LDVNDGDFISVV

-381 GGVEPDA
+381 GGIQPDS
-388 GAVAFNGNNIIYMK
+388 GAVVFNGENIVLSK
-402 EFQRARRIGR
+402 EYERARKIGR

-425 TILENMA
+425 TILENLA
-432 LADNKNNTYGLTPA
+432 LADNKLHPFGLSPA
-446 LNPARVEY
+446 VNRKREEH
-454 YKDLLKS
+454 YKKLLES
-461 CGMGLENRLGVLA
+461 CGMGLENRMGVQA

-483 ALALVIA
+483 ALALIIA
-490 TMSDIDLLI
+490 TMADIDLLI

-511 SETLMQITDRV
+511 SETLMKITEKV

-534 HNLRFAVEYGSRLI
+534 HNLRFAVEYGSRLV
-548 MMHSGKA
+548 MMHGGSA
-555 VMDISGEQ
+555 VMDIDGEA
-563 KQNLDI
+563 KKNLVV